1 MPVNL
6 FSKNAMTSM
15 TDDAVIV
22 RINELAWHQGMMR
35 AKEGGSTFD
44 NPYALGSAEAFSW
57 LSGFIRNGVNT
68 AVA

>member
-1 MPVNL
+1 
-6 FSKNAMTSM
+6 MTSG
-15 TDDAVIV
+15 TNETVIV

-57 LSGFIRNGVNT
+57 LSGFIGNAVNT
-68 AVA
+68 AAA